1 MTVRDILKVKG
12 NKVFTISENSTL
24 QAAIGIFFDKK
35 IGSLMVVDDNDK
47 VIGILSPNDV
57 LKTVH
62 AGCGDQCGI
71 QQVKEVM
78 TSNPICASEDDT
90 LEYLEAVM
98 TNNRIRH
105 IPIMDKQQ
113 LKGVISI
120 GDLVNAQIKV
130 REVEIRHLID
140 YIEGKYPG

>member
-1 MTVRDILKVKG
+1 MTARDILATKG
-12 NKVFTISENSTL
+12 NKVYTINHTSTL
-24 QAAIGIFFDKK
+24 QKAIGIIYEKK
-35 IGSLMVVDDNDK
+35 IGSLMVVDDNGTI
-47 VIGILSPNDV
+47 VGILAPNDV

-62 AGCGDQCGI
+62 AGCGDQCSI

-78 TSNPICASEDDT
+78 TANPICASEDDT

-98 TNNRIRH
+98 TKNRIRH

-113 LKGVISI
+113 LKGLISI
-120 GDLVNAQIKV
+120 GDIVSAQIQN
-130 REVEIRHLID
+130 REVEIRHLTD

>member
-1 MTVRDILKVKG
+1 MTARDILATKG
-12 NKVFTISENSTL
+12 NKVYTINHTSTL
-24 QAAIGIFFDKK
+24 QKAIGIFFEKK
-35 IGSLMVVDDNDK
+35 IGSLMVVDDNGTI
-47 VIGILSPNDV
+47 VGILAPNDV

-62 AGCGDQCGI
+62 AGCGDQCSI

-78 TSNPICASEDDT
+78 TANPICASEDDT

-98 TNNRIRH
+98 TKNRIRH

-113 LKGVISI
+113 LKGLISI
-120 GDLVNAQIKV
+120 GDIVSAQIQN
-130 REVEIRHLID
+130 REVEIRHLTD

>member
-24 QAAIGIFFDKK
+24 QAATGIFFDKK

-130 REVEIRHLID
+130 REVEIRHLTD

>member
-105 IPIMDKQQ
+105 IPIIDKQQ

-120 GDLVNAQIKV
+120 GDLVNAQIKE
-130 REVEIRHLID
+130 REVEIRHLTD

>member
-130 REVEIRHLID
+130 REVEIRHLTD

>member
-130 REVEIRHLID
+130 REVEIRHLTD
-140 YIEGKYPG
+140 YIERKYPG

>member
-120 GDLVNAQIKV
+120 GDLVNAQIKE
-130 REVEIRHLID
+130 REVEIRHLTD